1 MNLEEIGK
9 TILSKGAP
17 LLGMAI
23 GGPAGATLGEVIAS
37 ELGANPNDTN
47 DVINK
52 INELSDAKVKLLQ
65 IQDQH
70 SEAIKQIGLEEIKLK
85 YQAVANAQ
93 KREIDLA
100 KAGHPDDT
108 PKILALV
115 YTAGFFI
122 MHFIFSVFP
131 QIKDANI
138 LTALTAGEMLVLS
151 YYFGSSVGSKTK
163 EKAMI
168 NMVSK

>member
-1 MNLEEIGK
+1 MDFEAIGK

-17 LLGMAI
+17 LLGLAI
-23 GGPAGATLGEVIAS
+23 GGPAGAALGQVVAS
-37 ELGANPNDTN
+37 ELGADPTDSN

-70 SEAIKQIGLEEIKLK
+70 SEIIKQIQLEEIKLK
-85 YQAVANAQ
+85 YETISNAQ
-93 KREIDLA
+93 QREIELA

-115 YTAGFFI
+115 YTAGFFL
-122 MHFIFSVFP
+122 MHFILFLYP
-131 QIKDANI
+131 QLKDYNI
-138 LTALTAGEMLVLS
+138 TTALNAGEMLVLS
-151 YYFGSSVGSKTK
+151 YYFGSSLGSKTK

-168 NMVSK
+168 NMVRK